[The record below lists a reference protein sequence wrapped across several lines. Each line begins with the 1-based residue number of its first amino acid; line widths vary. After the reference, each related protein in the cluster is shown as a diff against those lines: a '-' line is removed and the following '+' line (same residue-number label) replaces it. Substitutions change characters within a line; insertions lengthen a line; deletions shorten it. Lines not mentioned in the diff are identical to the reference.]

1 MGWEYLE
8 RAGWSSASP
17 WDWSAGTEQRHL
29 LLVQLELLWVLSCD
43 WSLSLSLTLSQA
55 AGAPQ
60 WPPAGPAAAVPLR
73 AGGGAQWPRVGEGLQ
88 RAADAAGGQPAA
100 ELRYHERPAEA
111 PAVAQ
116 GGPGG
121 AVE

>member
-43 WSLSLSLTLSQA
+43 WSLSLSLSLCPRLLAPHSGLLQDLQLQFPCELVVALNGRVWVKASSVQQTLLVANLLQSCDTMSGQ
-55 AGAPQ
+55 Q
-60 WPPAGPAAAVPLR
+60 RRQLLR
-73 AGGGAQWPRVGEGLQ
+73 R
-88 RAADAAGGQPAA
+88 
-100 ELRYHERPAEA
+100 
-111 PAVAQ
+111 VAQ
-116 GGPGG
+116 G
-121 AVE
+121 AL